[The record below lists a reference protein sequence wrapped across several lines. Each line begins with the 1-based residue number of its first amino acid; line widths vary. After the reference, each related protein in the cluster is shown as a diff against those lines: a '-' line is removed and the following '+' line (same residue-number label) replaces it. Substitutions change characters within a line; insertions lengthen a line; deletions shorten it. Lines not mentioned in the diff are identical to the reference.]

1 MKKLTL
7 LTLLV
12 ASTGVLS
19 SSILISQKKVEQPQA
34 ASFIKVDS
42 GFKKDL
48 ANAD

>member
-19 SSILISQKKVEQPQA
+19 SAVLISQKKVEQPQA
-34 ASFIKVDS
+34 AGFIKVDS

>member
-1 MKKLTL
+1 MKKIAL

-12 ASTGVLS
+12 ASTGVIS
-19 SSILISQKKVEQPQA
+19 SAVLVSQKKIEQPQA